1 MTDSPLEILLHY
13 PLYHPYKRKINTF
26 QVVYYAYKIGLKR
39 LLEQL
44 KKSKLLPLDDLGT
57 LHIFADE
64 HTTATDGRYELQEAL
79 LQEYKLG
86 TFNMS
91 WNSYFPPILPQLV
104 GVETKYCNS
113 ATTTLVRAADIIA
126 NKVYFCALNGKLDEL
141 RSDNFIITVLP

>member
-1 MTDSPLEILLHY
+1 
-13 PLYHPYKRKINTF
+13 
-26 QVVYYAYKIGLKR
+26 
-39 LLEQL
+39 
-44 KKSKLLPLDDLGT
+44 
-57 LHIFADE
+57 
-64 HTTATDGRYELQEAL
+64 
-79 LQEYKLG
+79 
-86 TFNMS
+86 MS